1 MVGSP
6 VPVAK
11 TPILVPWNAHFSFL
25 RAPERRAIVSSRR
38 AACTTSAGASR
49 NRNEAGVTMGMYL
62 FGAGVKPCILIPIY
76 QHGST
81 IRGVIRSLA
90 EFGLPCFIVNDGSD
104 AATRAVLDAIEDE
117 LDWVEVDDH
126 ATNRGKGVALRHGY
140 RLAASRGFTHV
151 VQLDADAQHEVADV
165 AHFLDAARKC
175 PDALVLGRPV
185 FDQSA
190 PKSRVYGRRLSQGLV
205 WLATLSREVRD
216 PLCGFRCIPLAP
228 TLALMDRIAMGD
240 HMEFEPELAVRLV
253 WEGVPVVN
261 IDTPVRYFAGGIS
274 HFDVV
279 WDDLR
284 LAWLYARLVL
294 GMLTRARRLLAR
306 RVEQHR

>member
-1 MVGSP
+1 MSGHSMRRRD
-6 VPVAK
+6 
-11 TPILVPWNAHFSFL
+11 FL
-25 RAPERRAIVSSRR
+25 EEPRIRAR
-38 AACTTSAGASR
+38 AGA
-49 NRNEAGVTMGMYL
+49 
-62 FGAGVKPCILIPIY
+62 AGVKPCLLIPIY

-90 EFGLPCFIVNDGSD
+90 GLSLPCLIVNDGSD
-104 AATRAVLDAIEDE
+104 AATCAVLEAIDE
-117 LDWVEVDDH
+117 EFDWVEIDHH
-126 ATNRGKGVALRHGY
+126 ATNRGKGVALRVGY

-151 VQLDADAQHEVADV
+151 IQLDADAQHEAADV
-165 AHFLDAARKC
+165 ARFLEDARKF
-175 PDALVLGRPV
+175 PDAVVLGRPL

-190 PKSRVYGRRLSQGLV
+190 PASRVYGRRLSQGLV

-216 PLCGFRCIPLAP
+216 PLCGFRCVPLAP

-261 IDTPVRYFAGGIS
+261 LDTRVHYYPDGIS
-274 HFDVV
+274 HFDVL

-284 LAWLYARLVL
+284 LAWLYARLTL
-294 GMLTRARRLLAR
+294 GMLTRAPRLLAR
-306 RVEQHR
+306 RVEKVR